1 MKEKHMGMVDELEK
15 LSSLHAAGRL
25 SDDEYAAAKARVLRG
40 ATVLSTANDAATSV
54 LARLTRSRSQKW
66 FGGVAGGL
74 ATLTD
79 VPAWAWRIFFVLTAF
94 LHGLGILIY
103 LLMWIFVPL
112 EREALPVAPTPSVPP
127 ATPSP

>member
-1 MKEKHMGMVDELEK
+1 MGMVDELER
-15 LSSLHAAGRL
+15 LSTLHAAGHL
-25 SDDEYAAAKARVLRG
+25 SDEEYAAAKARVLREPT
-40 ATVLSTANDAATSV
+40 ATTNDSATATSV

-103 LLMWIFVPL
+103 VLMWIFVPL
-112 EREALPVAPTPSVPP
+112 ERQASPAPNTSAPP
-127 ATPSP
+127 AAPSA

>member
-1 MKEKHMGMVDELEK
+1 MGMVDELER
-15 LSSLHAAGRL
+15 LSTLHAAGHL
-25 SDDEYAAAKARVLRG
+25 SDDEYAAAKARVLREQTTTTNDS
-40 ATVLSTANDAATSV
+40 ATATSV

-112 EREALPVAPTPSVPP
+112 ERQALPAPATSAPPAAPSV
-127 ATPSP
+127 